1 MDCEN
6 TESFTASEIIIGSQV
21 VYDDDDVTQIFRI
34 SQDYTAPVQFA
45 CIISDRSLRIAFS
58 TNSNPNATNATD
70 STNSTVSDTT
80 ESSENT
86 DSGKTNPRYSR
97 ANSSSGLSGG
107 TIAGI
112 VVSCVVVVAIVGVV
126 IALVQKGAF
135 AGAGT
140 GVGTAI
146 SSSANARLDNA
157 STGNQI
163 SINNGNQV

>member
-1 MDCEN
+1 M
-6 TESFTASEIIIGSQV
+6 
-21 VYDDDDVTQIFRI
+21 
-34 SQDYTAPVQFA
+34 
-45 CIISDRSLRIAFS
+45 
-58 TNSNPNATNATD
+58 
-70 STNSTVSDTT
+70 
-80 ESSENT
+80 
-86 DSGKTNPRYSR
+86 
-97 ANSSSGLSGG
+97 
-107 TIAGI
+107 
-112 VVSCVVVVAIVGVV
+112 VAIVGVV